1 MQKEQARGGKEY
13 VEVTEPH
20 TPLVLYPQMMNE
32 QQTRQEPKKE
42 FENPLRD
49 FKHEQKGNDRWTIN
63 LAGSPTAPRL
73 LHEKDLVFQRATTS
87 VNLNQE
93 EENQLVYTSQR

>member
-32 QQTRQEPKKE
+32 QQTSVDQTRQEPKKAPKE
-42 FENPLRD
+42 PV
-49 FKHEQKGNDRWTIN
+49 QAA
-63 LAGSPTAPRL
+63 AG
-73 LHEKDLVFQRATTS
+73 
-87 VNLNQE
+87 
-93 EENQLVYTSQR
+93 